1 MNRYLVTGFRFA
13 QVFATTMVLGLLAGC
28 TAPEEQVAEVGN
40 PTPEVTAEATIEP
53 TEDVIAINDS
63 WSTWDRSG
71 SVWLTPDAITPESP
85 SDFLGIT
92 FTGLDAR
99 QTYDRRVNEFITEI
113 SWIFTANYQC
123 GRPSVDVVVNPEFTE
138 AEALFEA
145 TRVAEVLGR
154 LPVGSR
160 VAVDEIWVHDGWEL
174 AGGGNKAILVYSDY
188 FNSERDYIEEIF
200 AHEAAHTSM
209 DYFWGGVVDERTWNE
224 AAASDGQFIS
234 QYAADYPDSEDV
246 AESYGAFL
254 IWALNRDQ
262 GLFPT
267 SAAGI
272 EALIPARLA
281 FFESLGPDYGPLP
294 ASCGQ

>member
-1 MNRYLVTGFRFA
+1 MNSFRFA
-13 QVFATTMVLGLLAGC
+13 PVFATTLVLGLIAGC
-28 TAPEEQVAEVGN
+28 ATPEEQVAEVGN
-40 PTPEVTAEATIEP
+40 PSPEVTAEATIEP
-53 TEDVIAINDS
+53 TEEVITINDN
-63 WSTWDRSG
+63 WSTWNRSG
-71 SVWLTPDAITPESP
+71 VVWITPDAITPQSP

-92 FTGLDAR
+92 FTGMDAR
-99 QTYDRRVNEFITEI
+99 QTYDRRVDAFITET

-154 LPVGSR
+154 LPVGLR

-174 AGGGNKAILVYSDY
+174 AGGGNRAILVYSDY
-188 FNSERDYIEEIF
+188 FDSERHSIEEIF

-209 DYFWGGVVDERTWNE
+209 DYFWGGVVDETAWNE

-234 QYAADYPDSEDV
+234 RYAADYPDSEDV

-281 FFESLGPDYGPLP
+281 YFESLGPDYGPLP
-294 ASCGQ
+294 ESCGQ